1 MIFRNGGTIVEVKTK
16 KRMAIKKPPMRISK
30 KGYWYVNLDG
40 RQHHL
45 GSDREKALRLYN
57 GLIVESIQADEKLW
71 QDFTIRTLCDAFISQ
86 AELRFGRSNG
96 HTCNYRTAVKYLIQ
110 EYGTLSI
117 SKFGPTNFKRVRQC
131 VILSGS
137 SRQYANKIAS
147 RIRTIFTWGV
157 SSEIVDPKVLIAI
170 QSVKPIYGGETAARE
185 TEPTMPVKRSIID
198 ATITELS
205 SVVADMVR
213 VQLLTGMRPTEV
225 CELCVS
231 EIDAS
236 GDVWTYRKRRHKNAW
251 RGISRKIYIG
261 TQAKEIIEPYLSEA
275 KRDEAEYLFSPRR
288 SIEMQNADKRARR
301 KTKVQPSQVS
311 RKKENPEPSIG
322 DHYTRDSYRR
332 AIARAAARAG
342 VPAWSPNQLRHS
354 AGTEIRRRYGIE
366 AACAVLGHE
375 SISTTEIYAERN
387 ESLAKRVAIEM
398 G

>member
-1 MIFRNGGTIVEVKTK
+1 MGIKTK
-16 KRMAIKKPPMRISK
+16 KRSSIKKPPMKISK

-45 GSDREKALRLYN
+45 GSDREKALQLYN
-57 GLIVESIQADEKLW
+57 GLIVDSIQSEEKRW
-71 QDFTIRTLCDAFISQ
+71 SDFSIRTLCDSFLSYA
-86 AELRFGRSNG
+86 AERFDQKSG
-96 HTCNYRTAVKYLIQ
+96 HMSNYRTAIKYLIQ
-110 EYGTLSI
+110 EYGALSI
-117 SKFGPTNFKRVRQC
+117 SKFGPTNFKRVRRC
-131 VILSGS
+131 VIQSGS

-170 QSVKPIYGGETAARE
+170 QSVKPIYGGETEARE
-185 TEPTMPVKRSIID
+185 TEPTKPVERSVVE

-205 SVVADMVR
+205 RVVADMVR
-213 VQLLTGMRPTEV
+213 VQLLTGMRPSEV

-231 EIDAS
+231 EID
-236 GDVWTYRKRRHKNAW
+236 DTDDIWVYKKHHHKNAW
-251 RGISRKIYIG
+251 RGLSRTVYFG
-261 TQAKEIIEPYLSEA
+261 PQVKEILAPYLSA
-275 KRDEAEYLFSPRR
+275 ANAHGIEYLFSPCV
-288 SIEMQNADKRARR
+288 SIEIQNADKRARR
-301 KTKVQPSQVS
+301 KTKVQPSQIS
-311 RKKENPEPSIG
+311 RKKDDPQHPFG
-322 DHYTRDSYRR
+322 QCYTRDSYRR
-332 AIARAAARAG
+332 AITRAAQRAG
-342 VPAWSPNQLRHS
+342 VPTWSPNQLRHS